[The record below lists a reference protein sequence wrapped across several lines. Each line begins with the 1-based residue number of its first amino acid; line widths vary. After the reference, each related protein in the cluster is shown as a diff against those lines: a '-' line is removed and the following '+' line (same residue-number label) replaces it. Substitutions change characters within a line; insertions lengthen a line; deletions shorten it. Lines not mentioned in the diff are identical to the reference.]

1 MKILDCTLRDG
12 GYYTNWDF
20 DDALVDLYLDSIAG
34 LPVDVVELGYRSRPL
49 QGYYGKYFHCP
60 RFVLEHARERLR
72 GKKLAIMIDEK
83 NCDETQLR
91 QLIAPQADLIDIVR
105 FAVDPSRIG
114 NLPQMIHLL
123 HDLGVEVAVNLMY
136 LSNYTRNIGALL
148 TAAETVKDANVLN
161 LVDSFG
167 GVYPDELHQLVKA
180 VKAASPVILGY
191 HGHNNLELAFANAL
205 AATDAGCDWLDATVT
220 GMGRGAGNLKTELI
234 LTHVST
240 RTPGAVDMDLLSSL
254 VDGFSELHE
263 EHQWGTNLPYM
274 VSGASSLPQKN
285 VMDWVTKRSYSVNS
299 MVRALEN
306 QRTGQTDNLK
316 LTAFTKP
323 DSGGG
328 PVLIIGGGPSAMAHA
343 HGLCQW
349 IEKNRVSAVIHASG
363 RNAPAFAHVTPS
375 QYFCL
380 VGNEG
385 KRIEKVFE
393 GTRMPSAGFI
403 LPPYPRKMGTYL
415 SAEMAEQ
422 SCELAKVDFTDQY
435 EDSHTAI
442 ALQTALDHGATEI
455 WLAGYDGYSGAMALK
470 ERDLF
475 MENDYLFRRIAAMGI
490 PLRTLTPSN
499 YHILQPESPYAC
511 I

>member
-12 GYYTNWDF
+12 GYYTNWNF
-20 DDALVDLYLDSIAG
+20 DDNLVDLYLESIAG
-34 LPVDVVELGYRSRPL
+34 LPIDVVELGYRSPL
-49 QGYYGKYFHCP
+49 LKGYYGKYFHCP
-60 RFVLEHARERLR
+60 RFVLEHARERLL

-83 NCDETQLR
+83 NCTEKELR
-91 QLIAPQADLIDIVR
+91 SLIELHVDLIDIVR
-105 FAVDPSRIG
+105 FAVDPTRIG
-114 NLPQMIHLL
+114 NMPKMIHIL
-123 HDLGVEVAVNLMY
+123 HDLGIEVAVNLMY
-136 LSNYTRNIGALL
+136 LSNYTRDVGALL
-148 TAAETVKDANVLN
+148 TAAETVKDADVLN
-161 LVDSFG
+161 LVDSYG
-167 GVYPDELHQLVKA
+167 GVYPDELTQLVKA
-180 VKAASPVILGY
+180 VKAASSIILGY

-205 AATDAGCDWLDATVT
+205 AAANAGCDWLDATVT

-234 LTHVST
+234 LTHIST
-240 RTPGAVDMDLLSSL
+240 RNPGSVDMDLLSSL
-254 VDGFSELHE
+254 VDGFSGLHD

-306 QRTGQTDNLK
+306 QRTGQTDNIK
-316 LTAFTKP
+316 LPSFTRP
-323 DSGGG
+323 ETGSG
-328 PVLIIGGGPSAMAHA
+328 PVLIIGGGPGAMAHA

-349 IEKNRVSAVIHASG
+349 IEKNQVCALIHASG
-363 RNAPAFAHVTPS
+363 RNAPAFTKVASP

-385 KRIEKVFE
+385 KRIERVFE

-415 SAEMAEQ
+415 SGEMAER

-455 WLAGYDGYSGAMALK
+455 WLAGYDGYSGSMTLK

-475 MENDYLFRRIAAMGI
+475 MENDYLFRRIAGMGI
-490 PLRTLTPSN
+490 TLRTLTPSN
-499 YHILQPESPYAC
+499 YNILQPESPYAC